1 MGLSRRAEE
10 TQGAQQLR
18 PESVLTANGTC
29 TGYYGQPKGAPV
41 DGFGIF
47 PSRDRDPAFPMKI
60 PDRLTRMIDGVPDG
74 ASIILSVEDVKGWLS
89 ENGSGLEHDLT
100 VEEVG
105 KLFGRSP
112 ATIRAWIRAGRLD
125 AYHFRGNEYRIT
137 RAALEEFQG
146 QERNGGQ

>member
-1 MGLSRRAEE
+1 M
-10 TQGAQQLR
+10 TTTI
-18 PESVLTANGTC
+18 PCLTSNWL
-29 TGYYGQPKGAPV
+29 
-41 DGFGIF
+41 I
-47 PSRDRDPAFPMKI
+47 RMRLL
-60 PDRLTRMIDGVPDG
+60 DRLTRMIDGMPDG

-112 ATIRAWIRAGRLD
+112 ATIRAGRLD